1 MTDPTCKVCQGSWPK
16 EDHFI
21 ADLGLSKAYL
31 HDDQFFPGWTVVVF
45 KRHATELFHLAPTER
60 IQLMEEVNLVA
71 KTLAQ
76 VYEARK
82 INYELLGNQLP
93 HIHWHVI
100 PRLANDPAHLSQC
113 GRYSMNPC
121 SVQGLISRARSCACS
136 RPFRKPAESRI
147 AAPLNDFHP
156 AHRHRFGAIMQSIFD
171 NRSGGS
177 QVSDASSIG
186 TRDPHLHV
194 LHRSVPRPFIVRASA

>member
-1 MTDPTCKVCQGSWPK
+1 MTDSTCKACRGSWPK

-31 HDDQFFPGWTVVVF
+31 HDDQFFPGWTVIVF

-60 IQLMEEVNLVA
+60 IQLMEEVSLVA

-76 VYEARK
+76 VYGAKK

-100 PRLANDPAHLSQC
+100 PRLASD
-113 GRYSMNPC
+113 R
-121 SVQGLISRARSCACS
+121 
-136 RPFRKPAESRI
+136 
-147 AAPLNDFHP
+147 APLEPVWRIQHEAMALAAADLQQQ
-156 AHRHRFGAIMQSIFD
+156 IQQI
-171 NRSGGS
+171 
-177 QVSDASSIG
+177 QKQ
-186 TRDPHLHV
+186 LH
-194 LHRSVPRPFIVRASA
+194 S

>member
-1 MTDPTCKVCQGSWPK
+1 MKDSACKACQGNWPK
-16 EDHFI
+16 ENHFI

-71 KTLAQ
+71 KALAH
-76 VYEARK
+76 VYEAKK

-100 PRLANDPAHLSQC
+100 PRLATDPAPLEPVWRVPHEPLS
-113 GRYSMNPC
+113 
-121 SVQGLISRARSCACS
+121 
-136 RPFRKPAESRI
+136 
-147 AAPLNDFHP
+147 
-156 AHRHRFGAIMQSIFD
+156 
-171 NRSGGS
+171 RSGVEI
-177 QVSDASSIG
+177 Q
-186 TRDPHLHV
+186 
-194 LHRSVPRPFIVRASA
+194 SAVQLLQQAIQTAR

>member
-1 MTDPTCKVCQGSWPK
+1 MTNPSCKACQSTWPR

-45 KRHATELFHLAPTER
+45 KRHATELFQLAPTER

-71 KTLAQ
+71 KTLAEI
-76 VYEARK
+76 YDAKK

-100 PRLANDPAHLSQC
+100 PRLADDPAT
-113 GRYSMNPC
+113 
-121 SVQGLISRARSCACS
+121 RSPEHGSA
-136 RPFRKPAESRI
+136 PAAGHSKR
-147 AAPLNDFHP
+147 PLNHE
-156 AHRHRFGAIMQSIFD
+156 SL
-171 NRSGGS
+171 
-177 QVSDASSIG
+177 
-186 TRDPHLHV
+186 LHSTNSAQTTGID
-194 LHRSVPRPFIVRASA
+194 SVI